1 MSRIFLFLPIS
12 SFLPILILTKVYNF
26 EKSTVGFGSLGVDK
40 FIVKSKITSNK
51 LQDIQTVS
59 QVSRHRSNHT
69 QKSIHSVVA
78 GHQFLQFGCIG
89 PLRMWDIQASAWKHI
104 SLFSKCSFHQNCL
117 FGNCCLPLASSSCA
131 SSSSVFRRHTKASSA
146 MLLRMIWT
154 PHFHF
159 SERALQFAII
169 PGKSDI
175 IEVTGFIT
183 ASVRIGMLIGFSS
196 EITGALFSAS
206 SLWQS
211 LNRQAQAIDF

>member
-1 MSRIFLFLPIS
+1 M
-12 SFLPILILTKVYNF
+12 
-26 EKSTVGFGSLGVDK
+26 
-40 FIVKSKITSNK
+40 TSNK
-51 LQDIQTVS
+51 LQDFETVS
-59 QVSRHRSNHT
+59 QGSRHISNHT
-69 QKSIHSVVA
+69 QKSIPSVVA
-78 GHQFLQFGCIG
+78 GHQFLQFGCFSPDTGIF
-89 PLRMWDIQASAWKHI
+89 PSLRMWDIQTSAWKHI
-104 SLFSKCSFHQNCL
+104 SLFSKYSVHQNCL
-117 FGNCCLPLASSSCA
+117 FRNCCLPLASSSCTSI
-131 SSSSVFRRHTKASSA
+131 SSFFRRHTKASST

-183 ASVRIGMLIGFSS
+183 ASVRIGILIRFSS